1 MANTQLIEAARKAAL
16 RTKVGKTITGE
27 TIRLR
32 CQESGVTAPTPSAW
46 GGVIQSLVRANV
58 LTKTDE
64 TVRAKSIQARG
75 RRLPVYTRNSTR
87 VAA

>member
-1 MANTQLIEAARKAAL
+1 MANTKLLEAARKAAL
-16 RTKVGKTITGE
+16 RTKVGKPITGE

-32 CQESGVTAPTPSAW
+32 CEESGVTAPTPSVW

-64 TVRAKSIQARG
+64 TVRMTSPQARG
-75 RRLPVYTRNSTR
+75 RRSPVYMRNSTR